1 MISSQMP
8 SYKAIFK
15 ERTIWAEI
23 KDEFKELLQ
32 QHKIRYTNSVEVP
45 IFSVEYVRK
54 TDKAVKI
61 VIQWPSEGNL
71 IVEVHTDPILLAKD
85 NELEQ
90 VHAEI
95 FEFLQIWGAKFEEVL
110 IP

>member
-1 MISSQMP
+1 MKSSQMP
-8 SYKAIFK
+8 SYKATFK
-15 ERTIWAEI
+15 ERAIWAEI
-23 KDEFKELLQ
+23 KEEFKELLQ
-32 QHKIRYTNSVEVP
+32 RHEIRYTDSVEVP

-71 IVEVHTDPILLAKD
+71 IVEVHTDPLLLAKD

-90 VHAEI
+90 AHAEI
-95 FEFLQIWGAKFEEVL
+95 FEFLQIWGAKFEEVMS
-110 IP
+110 P